1 MLRNFAKEIDEI
13 KNKKLNIVTFPM
25 KHHSVWYLD
34 SGATEHMTP
43 YLNKMENFKKMFS
56 KVQTSNKEK
65 IQAEGKGDI
74 TVEFSDKNAGLHA
87 VLKDVL
93 YVPNIDG
100 NLLSVGRL
108 IEKGLK
114 ITFENNEAS
123 VTNSS
128 GEVILK
134 AFRKNRLYEIEEQT
148 QLGKLMKG
156 DSTLWHRR
164 FGHFDGGN
172 LTNVRKFYE
181 ESCPA
186 CIMGRMKSRPFC
198 NCSTRSKRPLE
209 LIHTDIVGIIEPTS
223 QGGSNY
229 FVSFIDDYSRY
240 TVVFPMKYCDDVL
253 FKFDEYRKIA
263 EHLHGLRIKSIK
275 TSSDVE
281 YLNKEFDEY
290 LIIHNIRR
298 KFIVSGMPQRNSVAK
313 SMNQRILNMTKCII
327 SESGIPKNLWAD
339 ALVTACYLIN
349 KCPSS
354 SIDGRI
360 PEALWTKKKVLIQHL
375 RVFGCRS
382 WITLNPTIKNGNLDF
397 KAIECVFIGYSGDTN
412 GYKLWDRNHN
422 SFYISKDVKF
432 DENVFPC
439 KKEHVEEKVPFERR
453 KSDIMTIRVGFESN
467 ERQRRSS
474 NIQTSTDTASTETT
488 ICKNEDG
495 ANNHE
500 EMKYRSQR
508 QDEDEI
514 SVTEEILFMSPINK
528 NVQENSKM
536 NLNYQPNIFDKNKV
550 FPFSNSKQ
558 KITNDLKSKN

>member
-1 MLRNFAKEIDEI
+1 MLRNFAKELDDIR
-13 KNKKLNIVTFPM
+13 NKKLNTVTFPM

-56 KVQTSNKEK
+56 KVQTANKEK

-93 YVPNIDG
+93 FVPNIDG

-123 VTNSS
+123 VTNSNDDI
-128 GEVILK
+128 ILK
-134 AFRKNRLYEIEEQT
+134 AYRKNRLYEIEEQT
-148 QLGKLMKG
+148 QLEKLMNG
-156 DSTLWHRR
+156 DSSLWHRR
-164 FGHFDGGN
+164 FGHFDGGS

-186 CIMGRMKSRPFC
+186 CIMGRMKNRPFC

-209 LIHTDIVGIIEPTS
+209 LIHTDFVGIIEPTS

-240 TVVFPMKYCDDVL
+240 TVIFPMEYSDDVL
-253 FKFDEYRKIA
+253 FKFDEYRKIT
-263 EHLHGLRIKSIK
+263 ERVHGLRIKSIK

-313 SMNQRILNMTKCII
+313 SMNQRILNMTKCIM

-349 KCPSS
+349 KCPSN

-382 WITLNPTIKNGNLDF
+382 WITLKPTIKNGNLDF

-412 GYKLWDRNHN
+412 GYKLWERRYN

-439 KKEHVEEKVPFERR
+439 KKEYVEEKIPLERR

-467 ERQRRSS
+467 ERSRRAS

-488 ICKNEDG
+488 ICKAEDG
-495 ANNHE
+495 ANDHE
-500 EMKYRSQR
+500 ERKYKSQP

-514 SVTEEILFMSPINK
+514 SVTEEILFMAPINE
-528 NVQENSKM
+528 NVKENSKAIF
-536 NLNYQPNIFDKNKV
+536 NYQPNIFEKNKV

-558 KITNDLKSKN
+558 KLINVLKSKN